1 MCSFFARFLLVFAR
15 FLLVFNYQQLLDKK
29 SYLLLMKN
37 KLFKN
42 KMKLFY
48 KNFKKEIDWEKYK
61 EYYNDLKDKTQ
72 DELKIHYYKFGRY
85 ENRVIILKK
94 KVWAHLYIYNINKF
108 NEFYS
113 EYIDIIMN
121 NYNVIITY
129 KEGNIIPIY
138 NFKKRKKVDSNK
150 FITNF
155 LKKNKIKLTLYIS
168 ANNYIDLIKIR
179 KFLKNY
185 EYLLKNYKNYNIY
198 YKGFFYKNDINNDT
212 KNINIQNIDY
222 FVSIKRNKI
231 ENTELFTNSNGF
243 NNKININEF
252 IKFIKKSKY
261 NNLTD
266 FLEKSKKTNFLVI
279 DMILC
284 NGGAYMYLQN
294 LISKYKKNINFLILR
309 EFNNVYC
316 LTVNDDIYL
325 NIYNLEDFDIEYKK
339 NEKKINNIFINS
351 IVTNSKEFNNYI
363 FSLNKYKIAISHDFS
378 LLYKEIQ
385 PIKIN
390 NLTSIYLEDNYDLI
404 ISQTRTT
411 SDNLKLNNNI
421 IIDMPDYYQIKDLYN
436 YKNNKI
442 NICVLGNVSE
452 IKGNHILKDFINFLK
467 EKDIILKYDFKI
479 FGKSHPY
486 LKEYANPYNSINDL
500 NEKLIEYKPNV
511 ILETSIWPET
521 WSYTLTL
528 AKTTNLPIFYLKK
541 KINSCIKERL
551 KFYNKAYEW
560 TNFESLIFKINK
572 YKQDY
577 LFTIKNNLIFPKFYN
592 SLFENKYIENLI
604 IISSK
609 IEIVNNNYG
618 FLYCSKKS
626 IYSQKK
632 RYYDTL
638 KTIKSIR
645 DKFNNYNHK
654 IILIDNSS
662 FNNNE
667 LKEIKSSVDIFL
679 GRENIRNIDYYTN
692 ECKLK
697 AIAECSQI
705 NEINNYII
713 KNNITFKNMFKITG
727 RYILN
732 ENFSFERFNNNK
744 NNFKLA
750 VEIINKKKNIKDYFY
765 TCFYKIN
772 YNYFDIFVI
781 AIKSIMYDE
790 KIYVN
795 NVNLEEILP
804 NKIKKLSEKNT
815 ILNIKTLGL
824 TQNISVWEKKKYII
838 KI

>member
-1 MCSFFARFLLVFAR
+1 
-15 FLLVFNYQQLLDKK
+15 
-29 SYLLLMKN
+29 MKN
-37 KLFKN
+37 KSFKK
-42 KMKLFY
+42 KMKNFY
-48 KNFKKEIDWEKYK
+48 KKFQNEIDWQKYK
-61 EYYNDLKDKTQ
+61 EYYNDLKDKTKE
-72 DELKIHYYKFGRY
+72 ELKIHYYKFGRY
-85 ENRVIILKK
+85 ENRKIIFKK
-94 KVWAHLYIYNINKF
+94 EWAHLHIYNINKF
-108 NEFYS
+108 NEFYGK
-113 EYIDIIMN
+113 YIDIIVY
-121 NYNVIITY
+121 NYNVILLFN
-129 KEGNIIPIY
+129 EGNQIPNY
-138 NFKKRKKVDSNK
+138 NFKIIKRVDSND
-150 FITNF
+150 FITNY
-155 LKKNKIKLTLYIS
+155 LKKNKIKLTFYIS
-168 ANNYIDLIKIR
+168 ANKYIDLIKIK

-185 EYLLKNYKNYNIY
+185 KYFIKNYKNYNIY
-198 YKGFFYKNDINNDT
+198 YKGLFLKNNINNDN

-222 FVSIKRNKI
+222 FVSNEKNKMIKTN
-231 ENTELFTNSNGF
+231 LFINSNGF
-243 NNKININEF
+243 DCRININQF
-252 IKFIKKSKY
+252 IKFIKKGKY

-266 FLEKSKKTNFLVI
+266 FLDKSKKTNNILVI

-284 NGGAYMYLQN
+284 NGGAYTYLQN
-294 LISKYKKNINFLILR
+294 LISKYKKNVNFLILR

-316 LTVNDDIYL
+316 LTVNDDFYL
-325 NIYNLEDFDIEYKK
+325 NIFFNLKDFDIDYKK
-339 NEKKINNIFINS
+339 NIKRINNIFINS

-363 FSLNKYKIAISHDFS
+363 FSLNKYKIGISHDFS

-390 NLTSIYLEDNYDLI
+390 NLTSNYLEDNYDLI

-411 SDNLKLNNNI
+411 SDNLKLSNNI
-421 IIDMPDYYQIKDLYN
+421 IVDMPDYYQIKDLYN
-436 YKNNKI
+436 YKNKKI
-442 NICVLGNVSE
+442 NICILGNISK

-467 EKDIILKYDFKI
+467 EKDIILKYNFKI

-486 LKEYANPYNSINDL
+486 LKEYTNPYNSIDDL
-500 NEKLIEYKPNV
+500 NKKLIEYKPNV

-541 KINSCIKERL
+541 KFNSCIKERL
-551 KFYNKAYEW
+551 NMYNKAYEW
-560 TNFESLIFKINK
+560 KSFESLILKINK

-577 LFTIKNNLIFPKFYN
+577 LFTIKNNLIFPKFYK

-609 IEIVNNNYG
+609 INIVNNDDG
-618 FLYCSKKS
+618 FIYCPKKS
-626 IYSQKK
+626 IYSKKK
-632 RYYDTL
+632 RYNDTL
-638 KTIKSIR
+638 ETIKSIR

-654 IILIDNSS
+654 IILIDNSD

-667 LKEIKSSVDIFL
+667 LKEIKSKVDIFL
-679 GRENIRNIDYYTN
+679 GRENIKNIDYYTN
-692 ECKLK
+692 KCKFK
-697 AIAECSQI
+697 ALAECSQI

-713 KNNITFKNMFKITG
+713 NNNITFKNMFKITG

-732 ENFSFERFNNNK
+732 ENFSFKRFNNNK

-750 VEIINKKKNIKDYFY
+750 VEIIDKNPNIKDYFY

-781 AIKSIMYDE
+781 AIRSIIYDE

-795 NVNLEEILP
+795 NINLEQILP
-804 NKIKKLSEKNT
+804 NKIKNLSKKNT